1 MVYVVQDCGKMAS
14 KEIPMCLQCARR
26 FMSIRGLCKRCY
38 THCHKRVKSGE
49 TTWAELEAAGRALP
63 ALPQGKARRQGRRK
77 TD

>member
-1 MVYVVQDCGKMAS
+1 M
-14 KEIPMCLQCARR
+14 R
-26 FMSIRGLCKRCY
+26 IRGLCNRCY